1 MTDWLPTLY
10 ELAGGNSS
18 TLHVD
23 GYNMW
28 DTLSKGKKS
37 PRQELLHN
45 IHPTGGEAA
54 MRYGQW
60 KIIVNAGRY
69 TLSILISGKMLNEGA
84 GRVTEVIIYGFIIV
98 QKRKIDRYAEIIV
111 NRDSPNGN
119 KTKLE
124 HARKSVLLMQ
134 PFQPRQKSEIAFLK

>member
-23 GYNMW
+23 GYNIW

-37 PRQELLHN
+37 PRQEILHN
-45 IHPTGGEAA
+45 IYSCGEEAV

-69 TLSILISGKMLNEGA
+69 ALSKMLNEGG
-84 GRVTEVIIYGFIIV
+84 GRVTKVIRYGFIIV
-98 QKRKIDRYAEIIV
+98 QKR
-111 NRDSPNGN
+111 NRTLRRNN
-119 KTKLE
+119 Y
-124 HARKSVLLMQ
+124 
-134 PFQPRQKSEIAFLK
+134 